1 MGASVH
7 KQSYPSTKLL
17 TFLQASIYAIII
29 LVPYYAF
36 FTTWLST
43 LVGNLLFLRAWKE
56 VLLLFLTGIV
66 FYFCVKDKKL
76 REVVK
81 RDRFNWLAASFLV
94 WSAVG
99 ALVLGKDLDAALLGL
114 TLQLRPIIFFIV
126 ACTLVFYRNITE
138 TTLLKLV
145 TLPAI
150 GVVAFGILQLW
161 ILPYDFLKHFGYQKE
176 TTIPP
181 YFTIDAQLSKI
192 RIASTLRGP
201 NPLGVYL
208 VALIMTAVYSLQSNI
223 KHHWR
228 RAYLLTGLIAAS
240 VVLYG
245 SQSRSAWLGLCVA
258 MLIYAWLLLSKK
270 KRQILILVAIILGA
284 ASTFGIV
291 QYRNTTFVQDVIM
304 HDNASTGGS
313 ISSNQG
319 RIDAFKMSLE
329 DIKQRP
335 ITGCGAGCAGPASVH
350 NQDGA
355 NLSENFFIQTIQE
368 TGAVGFALLM
378 SIFILVA
385 YRLLKLKTAFSKL
398 WFSIFIGV
406 SVASL
411 LSHAWADDTI
421 TYIWWG
427 IAGLQL
433 GYKKRKT
440 TSQSSICF
448 KPYALYLIL

>member
-1 MGASVH
+1 MGANVH
-7 KQSYPSTKLL
+7 KQSDLSTKLL

-29 LVPYYAF
+29 LVPFYAF

-43 LVGNLLFLRAWKE
+43 LFGNLLILRAWKE
-56 VLLLFLTGIV
+56 VLLLCLFGIV
-66 FYFCVKDKKL
+66 FYFYVKDKKL
-76 REVVK
+76 REVAT
-81 RDRFNWLAASFLV
+81 RDRFNWLAAGFLL

-99 ALVLGKDLDAALLGL
+99 ALILGKDLDATLLGL
-114 TLQLRPIIFFIV
+114 TLQLRPLVFFIV
-126 ACTLVFYRNITE
+126 ACTLVFYQNITE
-138 TTLLKLV
+138 TTLVKLV

-150 GVVAFGILQLW
+150 GVVAFGLLQLW

-208 VALIMTAVYSLQSNI
+208 IAPIMTAVYALQSNF

-228 RAYLLTGLIAAS
+228 RAYLLTGLLAAG
-240 VVLYG
+240 VVFYG

-258 MLIYAWLLLSKK
+258 VLTYAWLVLSKK
-270 KRQILILVAIILGA
+270 KRQVLILVAIILGVVSA
-284 ASTFGIV
+284 FGIA
-291 QYRNTTFVQDVIM
+291 QYRNTTFVQDVIL

-319 RIDAFKMSLE
+319 RIDAFKVSLE

-335 ITGCGAGCAGPASVH
+335 ITGCGVGCAGPASVH

-368 TGAVGFALLM
+368 TGVVGFALLM

-385 YRLLKLKTAFSKL
+385 YRLLRLKTAFGNL
-398 WFSIFIGV
+398 WFAIFIGV

-433 GYKKRKT
+433 GYKQKNNVTK
-440 TSQSSICF
+440 
-448 KPYALYLIL
+448 